1 MEKQYIIILILFLE
15 LIGSCL
21 FLLWHYEKEQLLYI
35 KETIFNPSKSKS
47 GLPSS
52 PHMIQTVKEIIKKL
66 PKNNYTLIDIGCGN
80 GDFINKIHTNVSKV
94 IGIELDAKHAE
105 LARKRFSNNMSI
117 SILTIDM
124 VDYKFDSLTSP
135 TIIYMYEPLWCLKKT
150 DALPIYHKLLKNIS
164 EINLKECLD
173 HDRHPHTY
181 THTYNEILYFWRNH
195 HLSRHLT
202 PTIKSP
208 FIIMLFSCKRKRSR
222 EHPRVECSPT

>member
-1 MEKQYIIILILFLE
+1 MEKQYIIIFILFLE
-15 LIGSCL
+15 LTGFCL
-21 FLLWHYEKEQLLYI
+21 FFLWHYEKEQLLYI

-80 GDFINKIHTNVSKV
+80 GDFISKIHTKVSKV

-164 EINLKECLD
+164 EINLKECYIIYISGALVPILD
-173 HDRHPHTY
+173 KKIFNSY
-181 THTYNEILYFWRNH
+181 QLKILHHEQISRFLGWKLNH
-195 HLSRHLT
+195 VYLLK
-202 PTIKSP
+202 IN
-208 FIIMLFSCKRKRSR
+208 
-222 EHPRVECSPT
+222 